1 MTAGIFNERFFL
13 KIGLKLYYFM
23 DSNLAKGVR
32 SLHTLQP
39 ASLKVMNDL
48 LVKTDDS
55 IIILLPMLLTEL
67 IMQF

>member
-1 MTAGIFNERFFL
+1 MKDEKKQALNSIILWTAT
-13 KIGLKLYYFM
+13 
-23 DSNLAKGVR
+23 SPKGVR
-32 SLHTLQP
+32 SLHVLQP

-55 IIILLPMLLTEL
+55 IIILLPMLLMEL